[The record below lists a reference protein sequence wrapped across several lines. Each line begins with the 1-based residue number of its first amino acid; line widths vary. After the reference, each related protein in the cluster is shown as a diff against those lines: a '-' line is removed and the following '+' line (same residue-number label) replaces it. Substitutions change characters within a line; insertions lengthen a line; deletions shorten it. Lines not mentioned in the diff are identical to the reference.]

1 MIAAF
6 RAEIRKIITT
16 RLWWVTLICV
26 FVLAAGYT
34 ALPATVGALETGA
47 GSTAF
52 QDPGTIRS
60 IYNGGNPLSRTLAL
74 VVGIM
79 ALAGEFRHRTISS
92 TYLCTPRRNRVLL
105 AKAAALF
112 LFGLIYGAA
121 SVLAGMLVAVPYV
134 LGNDGSFFL
143 HRADTWRSI
152 ALGVVSIAL
161 WTMIGM
167 GLGTLIRNLM
177 MAMLLGIGFTFIVEP
192 LVAYVFFRRGWDAAL
207 NLLPSGATN
216 AMLDVTSPILFAS
229 TRPLAWWGGAVV
241 LATWCLVPALLGAL
255 ATVRRDVS

>member
-6 RAEIRKIITT
+6 HAEVRKIVST

-26 FVLAAGYT
+26 FVLAAGYA
-34 ALPATVGALETGA
+34 ALPATVGVLETGA

-52 QDPGTIRS
+52 RDPGTVRS

-79 ALAGEFRHRTISS
+79 ALAGEYRHRTISS
-92 TYLCTPRRNRVLL
+92 TYLATPRRYRLLL
-105 AKAAALF
+105 AKAASLF
-112 LFGLIYGAA
+112 LFGLLYGAA
-121 SVLAGMLVAVPYV
+121 SVLAGVLVAIPYV

-143 HRADTWRSI
+143 HRGDTWRSLV
-152 ALGVVSIAL
+152 LGVVSIAL

-167 GLGTLIRNLM
+167 GLGILIQNLVV
-177 MAMLLGIGFTFIVEP
+177 ALLVGIGFTFLVEP
-192 LVAYVFFRRGWDAAL
+192 LVSYVLFRRGWDLAL

-216 AMLDVTSPILFAS
+216 AMLDVTSPVLFAS
-229 TRPLAWWGGAVV
+229 AQPMAWWGGTAVLAAWCLLPAVV
-241 LATWCLVPALLGAL
+241 GAVV
-255 ATVRRDVS
+255 TVRRDVL

>member
-6 RAEIRKIITT
+6 RAEIRKILTT

-26 FVLAAGYT
+26 FVLAGGYA
-34 ALPATVGALETGA
+34 ALPATIGELDTGA
-47 GSTAF
+47 GSSAF
-52 QDPGTIRS
+52 QDPGTLRS

-74 VVGIM
+74 VVGVM
-79 ALAGEFRHRTISS
+79 ALAGEFRHRTISI
-92 TYLCTPRRNRVLL
+92 TYLSTPRRNRVLG

-112 LFGLIYGAA
+112 VFGLLYGAA

-134 LGNDGSFFL
+134 LSNNGSFFL
-143 HRADTWRSI
+143 DRTDTWRSI

-167 GLGTLIRNLM
+167 GLGTLIRNLVV
-177 MAMLLGIGFTFIVEP
+177 AMLVGIGFTFLVEP
-192 LVAYVFFRRGWDAAL
+192 LISYVFFRRGWDAAL

-216 AMLDVTSPILFAS
+216 AMLDVTSPVLFAS
-229 TRPLAWWGGAVV
+229 TRPLAWWGAAVV
-241 LATWCLVPALLGAL
+241 LATWCVLPAVLGAVG
-255 ATVRRDVS
+255 TVRRDVS